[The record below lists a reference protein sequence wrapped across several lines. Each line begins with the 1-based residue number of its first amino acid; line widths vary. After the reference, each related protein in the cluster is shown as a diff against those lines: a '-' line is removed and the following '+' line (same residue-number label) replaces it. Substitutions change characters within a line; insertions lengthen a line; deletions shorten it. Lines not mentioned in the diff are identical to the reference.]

1 MSIKDEE
8 RYESEIIT
16 SYRTKK
22 EMFSVPFL
30 HACAIGLHVA
40 SGFGALSLINAR
52 DPRTPVVAH
61 YVYLS
66 PESSA
71 TDGTFQPLAQKLF
84 TWRPVFGLAIIQ
96 FIIAFFHALYF
107 WLWKNPPP
115 PMAVASPL
123 SAVVTKP
130 PFAAPLTLPVQN
142 IAETRNAPPVAVQ
155 PPQNPPPLAVAAAP
169 AAAVGA
175 SQTYAYASSSDD
187 ESAAEG
193 SSDAPYLAFQGS
205 ANSMRWFEYAVTQTM
220 FMVLIAAALGV
231 QDAYFIVKLIIE
243 CISVQAFGWVLEK
256 LDSRVPREA
265 FAGSILLI
273 SSFIVNFATVSV
285 LAWAVAASKM
295 HSINFAL
302 CVLPIGF
309 QTIVTGYIQTHNF
322 YRQGG
327 LHDPAFAEKA
337 YILTSI
343 MGRLSGFWTI
353 TTAHLSALQDRN
365 LMPRSTLA
373 GSTIDLD
380 ALRIV
385 SIVVPPSLL
394 LFVLTLEAW
403 TYTPPPVQRV
413 KPPTLWQA
421 VRMGAPPLRGVSGIK
436 MHAGGGTRRRG
447 MKRHQATPGG
457 SLGGYGGGMLSCGA
471 GGHTGGLQL

>member
-1 MSIKDEE
+1 
-8 RYESEIIT
+8 
-16 SYRTKK
+16 
-22 EMFSVPFL
+22 MFSVQFL
-30 HACAIGLHVA
+30 HACAIGLHIA

-61 YVYLS
+61 YVSLS
-66 PESSA
+66 PEASSSYGA
-71 TDGTFQPLAQKLF
+71 FQQINKTLF

-96 FIIAFFHALYF
+96 FIIAFFHAIYF

-115 PMAVASPL
+115 PMAVAPPL
-123 SAVVTKP
+123 SAVVTKS
-130 PFAAPLTLPVQN
+130 PFASPIAPPVPSV
-142 IAETRNAPPVAVQ
+142 AETRNATPAAVQ
-155 PPQNPPPLAVAAAP
+155 PVQPVPPPAGAVAP
-169 AAAVGA
+169 TAAVGA
-175 SQTYAYASSSDD
+175 YQSYGYASSSDD
-187 ESAAEG
+187 ESGADP
-193 SSDAPYLAFQGS
+193 SNDAPYLAFRGS
-205 ANSMRWFEYAVTQTM
+205 ANSLRWFEYAVTQTM
-220 FMVLIAAALGV
+220 SIVLIAAALGV
-231 QDAYFIVKLIIE
+231 QDAYFIVKLIVE

-273 SSFIVNFATVSV
+273 SCFLINFATVSV
-285 LAWAVAASKM
+285 LAWSVAASKM

-413 KPPTLWQA
+413 TPPTLWQA

-436 MHAGGGTRRRG
+436 MHAGGSARRRG
-447 MKRHQATPGG
+447 AKRRHMLPGG
-457 SLGGYGGGMLSCGA
+457 SGEGYGGGMLSCGA